1 MNDKELLEV
10 TKRVLDGCGTLS
22 LRDRLLVLQL
32 AWAAIAQR
40 ARYEALLHPGGF
52 RDERV
57 RQVGQLEKMV
67 DLLKGDVPSLE
78 MERFVQE
85 TDIDGLLEHV
95 RKQCGD
101 IDR

>member
-1 MNDKELLEV
+1 MDDTELLET
-10 TKRVLDGCGTLS
+10 TKRVLHGCGTLS
-22 LRDRLLVLQL
+22 LRDRLLVLEL

-57 RQVGQLEKMV
+57 RQVGQLEKIA
-67 DLLKGDVPSLE
+67 DLVKGDVPSLE

-85 TDIDGLLEHV
+85 TDIVGLLEHV
-95 RKQCGD
+95 RKQSGH